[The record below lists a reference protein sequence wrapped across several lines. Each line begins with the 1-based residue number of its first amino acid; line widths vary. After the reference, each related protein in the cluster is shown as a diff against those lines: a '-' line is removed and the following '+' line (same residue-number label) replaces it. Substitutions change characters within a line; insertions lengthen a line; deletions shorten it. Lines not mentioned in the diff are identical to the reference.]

1 MLLRGD
7 ILSITHCLCFYLKIL
22 STSLV
27 VLNYD
32 IQMKDVDYYIMQE
45 GTQNLMYFMKHNLC
59 KNMQTIAFQ
68 VFDVSNEENHT

>member
-1 MLLRGD
+1 M
-7 ILSITHCLCFYLKIL
+7 
-22 STSLV
+22 

-59 KNMQTIAFQ
+59 KNMQTIAFKYLMS
-68 VFDVSNEENHT
+68 VMRESYIMGIFY